1 MGAIRRKEQRVSSTS
16 AGESV
21 LGASVLRESRAAIG
35 GRQASAPRSERRPAL
50 VSAPPAASASTF
62 TARLVAVD
70 DAGQAWISW
79 EGEPEGRGSAAS
91 QTAPS
96 TAPSSALPA
105 RSTVALAS
113 SQVGREVLVCLAGNS
128 VRPIIIGVLTEAG
141 DGGRVGE
148 PNIDLVVER
157 RRIVLAASTEVVLR
171 CGEGSI
177 TLGADGKVTIRGL
190 DVVSSATRTQ
200 RIRGGAVRIN

>member
-1 MGAIRRKEQRVSSTS
+1 MGAIRRKEQRVSSMN
-16 AGESV
+16 AGESG
-21 LGASVLRESRAAIG
+21 LGESRSAIG
-35 GRQASAPRSERRPAL
+35 ARQASSPRSQRRPAL
-50 VSAPPAASASTF
+50 VSAPPAAPPSTF

-79 EGEPEGRGSAAS
+79 DGEPEGPESAAL
-91 QTAPS
+91 S
-96 TAPSSALPA
+96 TDLSSALPA

-113 SQVGREVLVCLAGNS
+113 SQVGREVLVCLAGNAA
-128 VRPIIIGVLTEAG
+128 RPIIIGVLTEPG
-141 DGGRVGE
+141 DGGRLGE